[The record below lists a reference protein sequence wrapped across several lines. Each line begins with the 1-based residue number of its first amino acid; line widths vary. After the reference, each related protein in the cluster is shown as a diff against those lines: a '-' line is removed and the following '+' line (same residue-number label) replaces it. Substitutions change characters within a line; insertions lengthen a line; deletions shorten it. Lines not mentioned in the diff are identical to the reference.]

1 MHFNNVGADQMRKV
15 KFLIKTNIGGYTYL
29 SLVEI
34 KMKVNYASNGYINN
48 NQSIFWKRQHEYEVR
63 GN

>member
-1 MHFNNVGADQMRKV
+1 MRKV